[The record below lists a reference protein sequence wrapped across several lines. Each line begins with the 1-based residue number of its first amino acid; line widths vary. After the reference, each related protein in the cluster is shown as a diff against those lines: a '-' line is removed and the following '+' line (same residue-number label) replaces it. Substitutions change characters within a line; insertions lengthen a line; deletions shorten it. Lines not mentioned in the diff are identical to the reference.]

1 MGFVSSTVHNY
12 LSIGLKIF
20 KYKVKNDVMSFHM
33 TMTSNAMNARPTTK
47 KKWLISDAADAGV
60 VGDSCGVVGVSVLF
74 GQKMT
79 GSVSGL
85 QISGVFETGV
95 VD

>member
-1 MGFVSSTVHNY
+1 
-12 LSIGLKIF
+12 
-20 KYKVKNDVMSFHM
+20 MSFHM
-33 TMTSNAMNARPTTK
+33 TMTSNAMNVRPTTK

-60 VGDSCGVVGVSVLF
+60 VGDSCGVVGDPGVSVLF

-95 VD
+95 VN